1 MLFVIALFHQCNSR
15 LTAVGINMQHS
26 FTIRS
31 FAFEFFAYGPE
42 NTLITKT
49 GRHLGLL
56 RG

>member
-42 NTLITKT
+42 NTLITKR